1 MMAVANDLLFYQIS
15 VYSVVYP
22 HSPTP
27 PKPTVNESPF
37 CSSPPLSAP
46 ATRLHLPVSHRLPR
60 SGAEAKN
67 PSPFSPS
74 SRLMSIVGRATQTP
88 RTHGF
93 ISVFGVWG
101 EIKGGEVPVV
111 HQRISWTRFGTTFSD
126 RGRQRE
132 SSCKGQMHP
141 EPCWCPLLPPFIG
154 FPKIRGFSQAFQRRP
169 QVAVFQRRVTIVAR
183 WSWSVD
189 SLSSERWGGPH

>member
-1 MMAVANDLLFYQIS
+1 

-37 CSSPPLSAP
+37 CSSTSLSAP
-46 ATRLHLPVSHRLPR
+46 ATRLHLPVSHRLPPL
-60 SGAEAKN
+60 GAEAKN

-74 SRLMSIVGRATQTP
+74 SRLMSIVGKATQTP

-93 ISVFGVWG
+93 IPVFGVWG
-101 EIKGGEVPVV
+101 DIKGGEVPVV

-126 RGRQRE
+126 RGRRRVELQGPNASGTLLVSPFFPFYRFTQYSRFLLSLSTTP
-132 SSCKGQMHP
+132 SSCR
-141 EPCWCPLLPPFIG
+141 
-154 FPKIRGFSQAFQRRP
+154 FPKTCHHRR
-169 QVAVFQRRVTIVAR
+169 
-183 WSWSVD
+183 
-189 SLSSERWGGPH
+189 SLELVC

>member
-1 MMAVANDLLFYQIS
+1 MRASANIFYVSTPVICCASVESRGGVIFSSMMAVANDLLSYQIS

-46 ATRLHLPVSHRLPR
+46 ATRLHLPVSHRLPA

-67 PSPFSPS
+67 SSLFSPS
-74 SRLMSIVGRATQTP
+74 SQLMSIVGKATQTP

-93 ISVFGVWG
+93 ISVFGVSG
-101 EIKGGEVPVV
+101 EIKGGQVPVV

-126 RGRQRE
+126 RGRRRE
-132 SSCKGQMHP
+132 SSCKGQMHL
-141 EPCWCPLLPPFIG
+141 EPCSYPPFSPFIG
-154 FPKIRGFSQAFQRRP
+154 LPNIRGFS
-169 QVAVFQRRVTIVAR
+169 
-183 WSWSVD
+183 
-189 SLSSERWGGPH
+189 